1 MTLNQIITM
10 IDPSINLLKTKIVRH
25 INNNINFN
33 ELIKNNL
40 IEEYQSIQTKEV
52 FSNCEN
58 IITFIADS
66 GSRAIFLGVYK
77 VGGVIF
83 GDYEQ
88 LATQKLQHYDPGIGK
103 SRFKY
108 HLERNELFSDISQRL
123 VIDWGK
129 AAISWHQWA
138 DNDKNVIEIL
148 PKGYLREFP
157 GFLDFILD
165 FNDLKTMIDNPDSN
179 KIWHQ
184 MLESVYA
191 IYLITDRTTG
201 QQYVGSAY
209 GEKGLL
215 GRWKNYASNG
225 HGGNKLLVELL
236 NVNSEYA
243 QNFSFT
249 VLRTL
254 PKTLTDQ
261 EVIEKE
267 KLYKDKLGSRVF
279 GLNSN

>member
-1 MTLNQIITM
+1 MTLNQIIKM
-10 IDPSINLLKTKIVRH
+10 IDPSIDLSKTKIVRH
-25 INNNINFN
+25 INNEIDFAA
-33 ELIKNNL
+33 LIKNDL

-52 FSNCEN
+52 FANCEN
-58 IITFIADS
+58 VISFIADG
-66 GSRAIFLGVYK
+66 GSRSIFYGVYK
-77 VGGVIF
+77 VGKASF
-83 GDYEQ
+83 GEYEQ
-88 LATQKLQHYDPGIGK
+88 LASQKLQYYDPGIGK

-108 HLERNELFSDISQRL
+108 DLECNRLFDDLSQRL
-123 VIDWGK
+123 IIDWGK

-138 DNDKNVIEIL
+138 ENDKQVIEIL
-148 PKGYLREFP
+148 PKGHLKEFP

-165 FNDLKTMIDNPDSN
+165 FNDLKIMINNPEPN
-179 KIWHQ
+179 KLWHQ
-184 MLESVYA
+184 MLESVNA
-191 IYLITDRTTG
+191 IYLITDQITG

-209 GEKGLL
+209 GAGGLL
-215 GRWKNYASNG
+215 GRWKNYANTG

-236 NVNSEYA
+236 SNDAEYA
-243 QNFSFT
+243 RNFTFT

-261 EVIEKE
+261 EVIAKE

>member
-1 MTLNQIITM
+1 M
-10 IDPSINLLKTKIVRH
+10 IDPSINLTKTKIVRH
-25 INNNINFN
+25 INNDINFTA
-33 ELIKNNL
+33 LIKHDL

-52 FSNCEN
+52 FANCEY
-58 IITFIADS
+58 IISFIADG
-66 GSRAIFLGVYK
+66 GSRSIFYGVYK
-77 VGGVIF
+77 VGEVIF

-88 LATQKLQHYDPGIGK
+88 LASQKLQLNDPGIGK

-108 HLERNELFSDISQRL
+108 HLERNQLFDDISQRL
-123 VIDWGK
+123 IVDWGK

-138 DNDKNVIEIL
+138 DNEKQIIEIL
-148 PKGYLREFP
+148 PKGYLKEFP

-165 FNDLKTMIDNPDSN
+165 FNDLKTMINNLESN
-179 KIWHQ
+179 KVWHQ
-184 MLESVYA
+184 MLESVNA
-191 IYLITDRTTG
+191 IYLIADQSTG

-209 GEKGLL
+209 GAGGLL
-215 GRWKNYASNG
+215 GRWKNYASTG
-225 HGGNKLLVELL
+225 HGGNKLLIELL
-236 NVNSEYA
+236 ADDVEYA
-243 QNFSFT
+243 RNFSFT

-261 EVIEKE
+261 EVIAKE